1 MGGYALRMTAKIIRP
16 LRGRIRVGELRAP
29 RGDEPSNRSM
39 FKDAAGAA
47 IRPTWVE
54 AADGQPGWAGHWVI
68 ARQHLTEV
76 AESIAIRD
84 GCVEIEMH
92 YSPTEKCDLR
102 CRKAEGDDCTC
113 TCEGK
118 HHGKAQHASWL
129 EVGETTLVRGE
140 QRKVVHRTLDR
151 DQSKSDREARLQ
163 EMVRELVNRQRNPH
177 G

>member
-1 MGGYALRMTAKIIRP
+1 MTAKIIRP
-16 LRGRIRVGELRAP
+16 LSGRIQVRELRAP
-29 RGDEPSNRSM
+29 RGDEPSNKSM

-54 AADGQPGWAGHWVI
+54 AAEGQPGWAGYWVI

-84 GCVEIEMH
+84 GSVEIEMH

-113 TCEGK
+113 ACEGK

-140 QRKVVHRTLDR
+140 ERKIVHRTLDR
-151 DQSKSDREARLQ
+151 DQAKSDREARLE
-163 EMVRELVNRQRNPH
+163 EMVREFVNRQRNHHGQPH
-177 G
+177 A

>member
-1 MGGYALRMTAKIIRP
+1 MTAKIIRP
-16 LRGRIRVGELRAP
+16 LTGRIQVRGLRAP
-29 RGDEPSNRSM
+29 RGDEPPNKTM
-39 FKDAAGAA
+39 FKNAAGAA
-47 IRPTWVE
+47 IRPTWID
-54 AADGQPGWAGHWVI
+54 AAEDQPGWAGYWVI

-84 GCVEIEMH
+84 GSVEIEMH

-113 TCEGK
+113 ACEGK

-140 QRKVVHRTLDR
+140 GRKVVNRILERDQAKLDR
-151 DQSKSDREARLQ
+151 DARLN
-163 EMVRELVNRQRNPH
+163 EMVNEFINRQRAHH
-177 G
+177 GQTDA